1 MSNGDDNT
9 IEILRILR
17 NFDRNDMR
25 NLLNLVRAYS
35 LDPRSFMGPRGEVGA
50 PGRTGPPGP
59 PGPPGKVTYIEG
71 PPGQMGEKG
80 PPGPAGNTGPPG
92 PAGIQGPPG
101 PVQYDFSFYIATIP
115 NVNVLSVSPTS
126 VPYVL
131 TFASNRNKFI
141 NRFYI
146 SRSDMYTISITTQT
160 NRSIRCMYCTFMPT
174 NNNVKLISNVECE
187 SGSVTISDNEM
198 PNYLV
203 NGVNI
208 IINVQWL

>member
-1 MSNGDDNT
+1 MSNRVDNT
-9 IEILRILR
+9 TEILQILR
-17 NFDRNDMR
+17 GISPKEMR
-25 NLLNLVRAYS
+25 TLLNMVKSYS
-35 LDPRSFMGPRGEVGA
+35 LDPRSFIGPRGNEGA

-59 PGPPGKVTYIEG
+59 QGPPGNVTYVEG
-71 PPGQMGEKG
+71 PPGPQGDQG
-80 PPGPAGNTGPPG
+80 PPGLVGNTGPPG
-92 PAGIQGPPG
+92 PTGAQGPPG

-131 TFASNRNKFI
+131 TFASDRNKFV

-174 NNNVKLISNVECE
+174 NNNVKIISNVEC
-187 SGSVTISDNEM
+187 GSDSITIYDALM

-208 IINVQWL
+208 MINIQWS